1 VIDSSS
7 LERAETVLKVVHG
20 QGIERQLEALRVDR
34 DAFDNYIFQSKEI
47 IKRRYPDAWAT
58 LDPRLEPALNTIIGH
73 TFMIGLVAGRDSE
86 RGIL

>member
-1 VIDSSS
+1 MIDSAA
-7 LERAETVLKVVHG
+7 LERAESVLKVVHG

-34 DAFDNYIFQSKEI
+34 DAFDNYVFQSKQI
-47 IKRRYPDAWAT
+47 IKARYPEAWST

>member
-1 VIDSSS
+1 MIDSSS